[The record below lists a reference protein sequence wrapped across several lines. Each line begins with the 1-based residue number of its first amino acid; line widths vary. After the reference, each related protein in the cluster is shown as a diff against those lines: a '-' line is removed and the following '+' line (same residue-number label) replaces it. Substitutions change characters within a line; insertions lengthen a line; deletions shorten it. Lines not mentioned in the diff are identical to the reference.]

1 MSGTLKTRSMV
12 DIMQKQEQYD
22 YFEDEEGHKKS
33 VFNPKE
39 TAIAQSKQ
47 EQIKQAFQDWIWSD
61 PERRNILEQ
70 RYNELFNSIKPREYD
85 GSNIIFD
92 GINPEITLRKHQKD
106 AIARI
111 LYGGN
116 TLLAHEVGAG
126 KTYEM
131 VAAAMESKRLGL
143 CNKSLFVVPN
153 HIVEQFA
160 SEFLQLYPSANLLV
174 ATKKDFETANRKKFC
189 SRIATGEYD
198 AIIIGHSQFEKIPM
212 SIERQITLLKKEL
225 DDILDAIDDGKEKGA
240 SFTVKQLMR
249 TKKNIE
255 TKLRKLNDTSRKDDN
270 VVTFE
275 QLGVDRL
282 FVDEA
287 HYYKNLYLY
296 TKMNNVSGIAQTES
310 QKSSDLYIKCKYL
323 DEITDHKGITF
334 ATGTPISNSMVEL
347 YTMQRYLQ
355 MDTLYELGLQNFDA
369 WASTFGE
376 TTTAIELAP
385 EGTGYRAKTRF
396 AKFYNLPELIAVFKE
411 VADIKTADM
420 LKLPVPEAH
429 YENIVIKPSEIQEEI
444 VKELGKRAEK
454 IRKGEVDPH
463 QDNMLKITSDGK
475 KLALDQRLINELFP
489 DNENGKISICADNVY
504 KFYKNYDDMKATQL
518 VFCDLS
524 TPKADGTFSVYN
536 DLKNKL
542 INKGIPSDEIAFIHD
557 ADNEVKKKEL
567 FSKVRKGQVRILIG
581 STQKMGAGTNCQD
594 RLIAIH
600 DLDCPWRPAD
610 LQQRAGRIV
619 RQGNQNKEVY
629 IFRYVTEKTFDA
641 YLYQIIENKQ
651 KFISQIMTSKTP
663 LRTASDVDE
672 TVLSYAEIKA
682 LAAGNPLI
690 LEKTELDAKVSKL
703 KLLKQNHLSQKY
715 ELQDKIVKD
724 YPKDIKLTENTI
736 QEIEKD
742 IVILNENKKDDFSNM
757 ILNGVTYTEKKEAG
771 DALLDII
778 NETNVVLQEINI
790 GNYLGFDLM
799 LGFSFSQGT
808 YYLNVKNN
816 HSYMVEL
823 GIGSIG
829 NITRIDNQLN
839 KLPEFLDY
847 HKNKLKTLKYQL
859 EIAKEESQK
868 PFSQEKELQD
878 AIKRLKEVNA
888 ALNLDENV
896 PEIMETLED
905 NLKGQVYKKEY
916 ER

>member
-1 MSGTLKTRSMV
+1 MQLEDYPDEEIKTQQEKLNNLYDDFTKKYGLINSRANAAAFNSDNSYYLLCSLEILDDNGNLLRKADMFSKRTIMAHKQPKKIENANDALIACIGEKAFV
-12 DIMQKQEQYD
+12 DINYMQKLCNMDMDKMLKDLEGIIFNVPEYGNPNHWVTADEYLSGNVRKKLKIAEEFAQNDEKFNVNVKYLKEVQPKNLSASEISVRLGTTWIPKKYYEEFMFKLFKTDSNESEKMRINYSDIRNEWNIENKKYGRYNEKARTTYGTKRINGFIIFEETLNLKDVKIYD
-22 YFEDEEGHKKS
+22 YIEDEEGHKKS
-33 VFNPKE
+33 VLNGKE

-212 SIERQITLLKKEL
+212 SIERQITLLEKEL

-310 QKSSDLYIKCKYL
+310 QKSSDLYMKCKYL
-323 DEITDHKGITF
+323 DEITNHKGITF

-385 EGTGYRAKTRF
+385 EG
-396 AKFYNLPELIAVFKE
+396 YNF
-411 VADIKTADM
+411 
-420 LKLPVPEAH
+420 
-429 YENIVIKPSEIQEEI
+429 
-444 VKELGKRAEK
+444 
-454 IRKGEVDPH
+454 
-463 QDNMLKITSDGK
+463 
-475 KLALDQRLINELFP
+475 
-489 DNENGKISICADNVY
+489 
-504 KFYKNYDDMKATQL
+504 
-518 VFCDLS
+518 
-524 TPKADGTFSVYN
+524 
-536 DLKNKL
+536 
-542 INKGIPSDEIAFIHD
+542 
-557 ADNEVKKKEL
+557 
-567 FSKVRKGQVRILIG
+567 
-581 STQKMGAGTNCQD
+581 
-594 RLIAIH
+594 
-600 DLDCPWRPAD
+600 
-610 LQQRAGRIV
+610 
-619 RQGNQNKEVY
+619 
-629 IFRYVTEKTFDA
+629 
-641 YLYQIIENKQ
+641 
-651 KFISQIMTSKTP
+651 
-663 LRTASDVDE
+663 
-672 TVLSYAEIKA
+672 
-682 LAAGNPLI
+682 
-690 LEKTELDAKVSKL
+690 
-703 KLLKQNHLSQKY
+703 
-715 ELQDKIVKD
+715 
-724 YPKDIKLTENTI
+724 
-736 QEIEKD
+736 
-742 IVILNENKKDDFSNM
+742 
-757 ILNGVTYTEKKEAG
+757 
-771 DALLDII
+771 
-778 NETNVVLQEINI
+778 
-790 GNYLGFDLM
+790 
-799 LGFSFSQGT
+799 
-808 YYLNVKNN
+808 
-816 HSYMVEL
+816 
-823 GIGSIG
+823 
-829 NITRIDNQLN
+829 
-839 KLPEFLDY
+839 
-847 HKNKLKTLKYQL
+847 
-859 EIAKEESQK
+859 
-868 PFSQEKELQD
+868 
-878 AIKRLKEVNA
+878 
-888 ALNLDENV
+888 
-896 PEIMETLED
+896 
-905 NLKGQVYKKEY
+905 
-916 ER
+916 